1 MRRRQRGVALL
12 SVLLVMSLALL
23 LTAGMLRS
31 HQLMVQSSARQIH
44 QVQLRQWALSAE
56 AWALEILQ
64 ATADDQNSRVHQGQA
79 WARATWP
86 FETQGARI
94 TLEIEDLSA
103 RFNVNA
109 LLGEGQVD
117 RLIEQRWLRLL
128 AALGL
133 PPLDLRA
140 AGPVAEQRELSQLRL
155 LPGIDGAT
163 LRQLEPW
170 VALLPKD
177 ASLNINTALPQV
189 LATLEGMSPPTAEA
203 LVNQRPTTGYGSV
216 QAFIHDPLIAG
227 LGVTGHGLGI
237 SSRWFRINV
246 DVRLGTS
253 RLRLASEVERER
265 KTGRWRV
272 VQRRF
277 PTPTLSENAL

>member
-1 MRRRQRGVALL
+1 MRQRQRGVALL

-31 HQLMVQSSARQIH
+31 HQLLVQSSARQIH
-44 QVQLRQWALSAE
+44 QVLLRQLALSAE
-56 AWALEILQ
+56 AWAMVTLA
-64 ATADDQNSRVHQGQA
+64 ATNDDELSRVHPGQA
-79 WARATWP
+79 WAHVSWP
-86 FETQGARI
+86 FETQGAQVR
-94 TLEIEDLSA
+94 LEIEDLSA
-103 RFNVNA
+103 RVNVNA

-117 RLIEQRWLRLL
+117 PVIEQRWLRLL
-128 AALGL
+128 TTLGL
-133 PPLDLRA
+133 PPLDIRA
-140 AGPVAEQRELSQLRL
+140 AGTGGTLRELSQLRL

-163 LRQLEPW
+163 LAHLEPW

-177 ASLNINTALPQV
+177 ASLNINTARPQL
-189 LATLEGMSPPTAEA
+189 LATLEGVSPATAEA
-203 LVNQRPTTGYGSV
+203 LANQRPATGYASV
-216 QAFIHDPLIAG
+216 QAFTHDPLIAG
-227 LGVTGHGLGI
+227 LGVTGHGLGL
-237 SSRWFRINV
+237 SSRWFLINV

-277 PTPTLSENAL
+277 PTPIPSENSS